1 MPARLSIGS
10 ESGGGG
16 TVTGVPVRTRNCVI
30 AGLAGSGI
38 QQGNVA
44 NAAVTSWMAAAPA
57 DIPGWHRDFV
67 DNFDGPLNT
76 AVWARYVG
84 GARTGGSL
92 SSYDINNVYTSS
104 GQLVVRTH
112 QTDGVWTSGGM
123 SSGRGFNVAQGK
135 WSLKA
140 RFDRA
145 YGIGYVFVLYPQGG
159 GWPPEI
165 DIAEGTA
172 GGPQVM
178 STLHWDPDNKRKSFF
193 KTGIDMTQ
201 WHTYGVIMNGDAISY
216 TVDGAVWSSFSSYGV
231 PKIPMWFGVQ
241 AGAKD
246 CAQSTNECTTSATIL
261 DSGIYV
267 DWIAHWS
274 AA

>member
-44 NAAVTSWMAAAPA
+44 NAAVISWMAAAPA
-57 DIPGWHRDFV
+57 DMPGWHRDFV

-112 QTDGVWTSGGM
+112 QTTECGPAAACRADEASTS
-123 SSGRGFNVAQGK
+123 RREN
-135 WSLKA
+135 
-140 RFDRA
+140 
-145 YGIGYVFVLYPQGG
+145 
-159 GWPPEI
+159 
-165 DIAEGTA
+165 
-172 GGPQVM
+172 GP
-178 STLHWDPDNKRKSFF
+178 
-193 KTGIDMTQ
+193 
-201 WHTYGVIMNGDAISY
+201 
-216 TVDGAVWSSFSSYGV
+216 
-231 PKIPMWFGVQ
+231 
-241 AGAKD
+241 
-246 CAQSTNECTTSATIL
+246 
-261 DSGIYV
+261 
-267 DWIAHWS
+267 
-274 AA
+274 